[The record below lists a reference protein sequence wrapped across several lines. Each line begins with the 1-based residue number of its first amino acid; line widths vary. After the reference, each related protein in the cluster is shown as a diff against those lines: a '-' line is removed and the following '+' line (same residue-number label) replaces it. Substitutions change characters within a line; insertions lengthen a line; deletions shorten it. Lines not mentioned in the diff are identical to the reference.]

1 MMFKC
6 ENCGAEHEGVKILG
20 NPTKFE
26 LGDDYF
32 MQIKRCSEC
41 GGSSKAIKVNEG
53 NYDYVREDADCAGGA
68 CKI

>member
-6 ENCGAEHEGVKILG
+6 ENCGSEHEGIKIVAS
-20 NPTKFE
+20 PTKFE

-32 MQIKRCSEC
+32 MQIKKCSNC
-41 GGSSKAIKVNEG
+41 GGQSKEIKVDEG
-53 NYDYVREDADCAGGA
+53 NYDYVREDSDCAGGA